1 MSFVKQTGIM
11 SLVEGLLQYSWPAE
25 LGPIQL
31 PFNTMTF
38 EEAMRDYGV
47 DKPDTRFAMKVRNE
61 VVWKCN
67 KTAYSPSFLNWLQIL
82 QFSALHHTMVL
93 VQFCNTKWSILSLN
107 LLPVSVCPSSSS
119 TLVISS
125 YPQIYSSSGQHSANQ
140 EAMFRQFVS
149 PVGW

>member
-1 MSFVKQTGIM
+1 MSFVEQTGIM
-11 SLVEGLLQYSWPAE
+11 SLVEGLIQHSWPAE

-47 DKPDTRFAMKVRNE
+47 DKPDTRFAMKVRNA

-67 KTAYSPSFLNWLQIL
+67 KTYSPSFLNWLQIL
-82 QFSALHHTMVL
+82 QLSALHHTMVL
-93 VQFCNTKWSILSLN
+93 VQFYNTKWSILSLH
-107 LLPVSVCPSSSS
+107 LLPVSVYPSSSS
-119 TLVISS
+119 TWVISS
-125 YPQIYSSSGQHSANQ
+125 YPQMYSSSGQHSANQ